1 VVIEWKKGK
10 EGGRQEG
17 GTGESDKGSQG
28 DSI

>member
-1 VVIEWKKGK
+1 VVIEWEKGK
-10 EGGRQEG
+10 EGGGQEG